1 MLAMPNGPERVR
13 GASSYFG
20 GGGVPRAGSFGPRP
34 TAFSAG
40 GTQLSEPRPSSAA
53 AYSSAEQASAEQA
66 SAARAARGGGGW
78 ADAPVG
84 APSGSGRD
92 GDSREHRRASY
103 LIEPDTNAIVGEL
116 PRTAPPVIGAEEDY
130 R

>member
-1 MLAMPNGPERVR
+1 MDAPQARRIVLEIKREGLERKR
-13 GASSYFG
+13 GAEPHEAVRTHVDVGLKRVGAS
-20 GGGVPRAGSFGPRP
+20 GVSRP
-34 TAFSAG
+34 TAPSGAGTSAS
-40 GTQLSEPRPSSAA
+40 QSDV
-53 AYSSAEQASAEQA
+53 
-66 SAARAARGGGGW
+66 W

-84 APSGSGRD
+84 APGGSGRD